1 MSDEPDD
8 ADAET
13 DVNDEEID
21 ADEEVDA
28 DQEEETA
35 DDPAVST
42 IEESLTSIESAI
54 DDLEEALEAAETEG
68 DLDDLEDE
76 VESVRSHH
84 EDVEIPPEPEEPADD
99 DEPEPEDPYEDV
111 RERHEALGDDLDD
124 VESAIED
131 QRGPYAEDVT
141 DEISSAVTE
150 IESTRWTAE
159 GALELR
165 AVVERAI
172 EDVDDVLGTDVAG
185 GDGATAAEEATGE
198 SETAGDEVPIEE
210 AEASEAETPVEDA
223 AASEGEVAVVDDSP
237 IEDADPDTV
246 EGGELDTVED
256 ADQDTTED
264 ADHDTVDDD
273 AVDPSEAPAG
283 PGEEPAV
290 GDADGV
296 TAYVSPFVSRLES
309 AIAAVEAA
317 ELDPDDDAET
327 IAALL
332 DVTDE
337 LTSGVEDVTAWDD
350 LEVREQLRRE
360 GFYDVLDHVKDFP
373 PEWSALKVHE
383 QRGNVEMVLLA
394 LDSFD
399 SGFMEEHCLN
409 ALKRMGD
416 PAAIEPMLALAKRRD
431 TDAIAVLGAIGEDDE
446 EIVETVMN
454 YVDTGNV
461 DMQAAAF
468 RTLGE
473 IGATEAV
480 EPIAQQLVNDNETVR
495 SRAARA
501 LGLIGDTRAI
511 EPLAERLDDDE
522 SDTVRASAAWAL
534 RQIGTE
540 EAFEVVEPYAEDR
553 AYLVQAEAR
562 RVVPQ

>member
-1 MSDEPDD
+1 MSDEPED
-8 ADAET
+8 AAAGG
-13 DVNDEEID
+13 DVDGEEID
-21 ADEEVDA
+21 ADEAVDA
-28 DQEEETA
+28 DEERDADEEETA
-35 DDPAVST
+35 DDPTVSV
-42 IEESLTSIESAI
+42 IEESLASIESEI
-54 DDLEEALEAAETEG
+54 DDLEQGLEAAETEG

-76 VESVRSHH
+76 VETVRSHH
-84 EDVEIPPEPEEPADD
+84 EDIEIPPEPEEPD
-99 DEPEPEDPYEDV
+99 DEDAPEPEDPFEGV
-111 RERHEALGDDLDD
+111 RERHEDLADDLDD
-124 VESAIED
+124 VESGIED
-131 QRGPYAEDVT
+131 QRGPYAENVT
-141 DEISSAVTE
+141 DEIDSAVST

-165 AVVERAI
+165 DVVERAV

-185 GDGATAAEEATGE
+185 GDESTAAEESTGE
-198 SETAGDEVPIEE
+198 PDNAADEVPIEE
-210 AEASEAETPVEDA
+210 AEASEAGAPVEDT
-223 AASEGEVAVVDDSP
+223 AASEGEEPVDDDSP
-237 IEDADPDTV
+237 IEDADA
-246 EGGELDTVED
+246 DTVED
-256 ADQDTTED
+256 D
-264 ADHDTVDDD
+264 V
-273 AVDPSEAPAG
+273 VDPREAPVVS
-283 PGEEPAV
+283 GEEPAV
-290 GDADGV
+290 GDADAV
-296 TAYVSPFVSRLES
+296 EAYVSPLTTRLES
-309 AIAAVEAA
+309 AIAAVEAVD
-317 ELDPDDDAET
+317 LDPDDDAET

-332 DVTDE
+332 EVTDE
-337 LTSGVEDVTAWDD
+337 LTSGIEDATAWDD

-360 GFYDVLDHVKDFP
+360 GFYDVLEHVKDFP

-383 QRGNVEMVLLA
+383 QRGNVDMVLLA

-431 TDAIAVLGAIGEDDE
+431 TDAIAVLGAIGEHDE
-446 EIVETVMN
+446 EIVETVMD

-461 DMQAAAF
+461 DMQAAAL

-480 EPIAQQLVNDNETVR
+480 EPIAQQLISDNETVR